1 MRQEATN
8 CGRSVMDTEGL
19 QQQVVGAPP
28 MRVLGPPTLLAVP
41 ALVFAP
47 ERRFQLLAVLAVRSG
62 QWVPRDELAA
72 LLWPEH
78 ANADARRNLRHVIFK
93 ARTLP
98 GVKDIEATEHALR
111 WNIRTDLSA
120 FEAALAEGRLLEA
133 VASRRGALL
142 AGIDDPA
149 NAALGDW
156 LASERARFDARWQQA
171 AHELLTAAAPSPR
184 RAEIAQRLL
193 ELDPIDE
200 LAVGVLLQVELSLGQ
215 RAAAERRYR
224 EYANQLAAEYGV
236 EPSRRLRDLF
246 ASTASATDAPDRA
259 RSPATQTPRFI
270 GRKIELT
277 ALTDLLTMPACRLL
291 TIIGPGGIGKSDLA
305 AEVLRHFAASPA
317 TGVWVELQD
326 LSNTAELTSRL
337 AQRLGVTMTDAHDPL
352 DLIGKH
358 LGPRRVYCVLD
369 NAEHLEELPAWI
381 ERLLLAAPALT
392 LLVTSRTRLNLVAE
406 QPFVLAGL
414 AVPDEESRDLEAAS
428 AFDAVRLFASRA
440 AAAQPGFDLARHLPA
455 VIEIVEAADGMPL
468 VIELAAAWVRLLP
481 PPEIARELRDSIDLL
496 ERDPSS
502 PGTPARPEHHSL
514 RAVLDRSWALLT
526 PAERDAMSAL
536 AVFRGGF
543 SRAAAAAV
551 AGTSMPLL
559 SSLVDKSLLTVSETG
574 RFGMH
579 PIIAAQALLRLAAD
593 PQRMRAC
600 QDRHAAHY
608 ADLLE
613 GLVRGAGVDH
623 APVADRLDLEIANG
637 TAAWAHAI
645 AHGEAVLVAR
655 SVEAWRI
662 FFESR
667 GQPDRGAAHFRAAL
681 AVTGADRDNDALAAR
696 LRAALSR
703 LLVRLA
709 EFEGALS
716 VARIGAD
723 QAQRAGDRRALAAC
737 LSNSGN
743 ALCAQGQWAEAR
755 PPFELALTI
764 GREDGIR
771 AEVGAAL
778 INLGIVAKK
787 EGRYDDALASY
798 LQAID
803 IERELGHHMAVV
815 RCLNNIAGVHM
826 ERNQWAQARPF
837 MERGLQLC
845 EHQRLDAMTPY
856 LAFGLGAV
864 QLELGDLGAAETR
877 LRQALDRAR
886 SAAIPVVALLAEANL
901 ARIEARRGH
910 FAAAGE
916 RLATAAREASGRN
929 WVNQLLHQALFLG
942 ECCILAGQRE
952 RAATL
957 WQMVATHPG
966 SEAGLRDSARRWQA
980 DLALTAGEVE
990 LVRRE
995 TPTLEAT
1002 VHCLLRGGDL
1012 VGGSAAMT

>member
-1 MRQEATN
+1 
-8 CGRSVMDTEGL
+8 MDTEGL
-19 QQQVVGAPP
+19 QQQAVGAPP
-28 MRVLGPPTLLAVP
+28 MLVLGPPALLATP
-41 ALVFAP
+41 ALAFAP

-93 ARTLP
+93 ARALA
-98 GVKDIEATEHALR
+98 GVKGIEATEHALR
-111 WNIRTDLSA
+111 WNISTDLSA
-120 FEAALAEGRLLEA
+120 FDAALAEGRLLEA
-133 VASRRGALL
+133 VANRRGALL

-156 LASERARFDARWQQA
+156 LATERSRFDARWQQA

-184 RAEIAQRLL
+184 RAEIAQQLL
-193 ELDPIDE
+193 GLDPIDE
-200 LAVGVLLQVELSLGQ
+200 LAVGALLQAELSLDQ

-246 ASTASATDAPDRA
+246 APSTSAPDA
-259 RSPATQTPRFI
+259 AGQTPTPATATPRFI
-270 GRKIELT
+270 GRKVELA
-277 ALTDLLTMPACRLL
+277 ALTDLLTMPACRLV
-291 TIIGPGGIGKSDLA
+291 TIVGPGGIGKSDLA
-305 AEVLRHFAASPA
+305 AEVLRHIAASPA
-317 TGVWVELQD
+317 AGVWVELQD
-326 LSNTAELTSRL
+326 LVDTAELTSRL
-337 AQRLGVTMTDAHDPL
+337 AQRLGVTMTDARDPFE
-352 DLIGKH
+352 LIGKH
-358 LGPRRVYCVLD
+358 LGSRRVHCVLD
-369 NAEHLEELPAWI
+369 NAEHLNELPVWI
-381 ERLLLAAPALT
+381 ERLLLAAPSLA
-392 LLVTSRTRLNLVAE
+392 LLVTSRTRLNLATE

-428 AFDAVRLFASRA
+428 AFDAVCLFASRA

-455 VIEIVEAADGMPL
+455 VLEIVEAADGMPL
-468 VIELAAAWVRLLP
+468 AIELAAAWVRLLP
-481 PPEIARELRDSIDLL
+481 PQEIARELRDSIDLL
-496 ERDPSS
+496 ERDPGS
-502 PGTPARPEHHSL
+502 PGAPARPEHRSL
-514 RAVLDRSWALLT
+514 SAVLDRSWALLT

-579 PIIAAQALLRLAAD
+579 PIIAAQALLRLGCDA
-593 PQRMRAC
+593 QRMRGC
-600 QDRHAAHY
+600 QDRHAAYY

-613 GLVRGAGVDH
+613 DLAHGAGVDH

-645 AHGEAVLVAR
+645 AHGEAALVAR
-655 SVEAWRI
+655 SIEAWRI
-662 FFESR
+662 YFESR

-681 AVTGADRDNDALAAR
+681 AVTGAERNDDALAAR

-743 ALCAQGQWAEAR
+743 ALCALGQWAEAR
-755 PPFELALTI
+755 TPFELALAI

-845 EHQRLDAMTPY
+845 EHQRLDAMRPY

-864 QLELGDLGAAETR
+864 QLELGDLSTAETR
-877 LRQALDRAR
+877 LHQALDRAR

-901 ARIEARRGH
+901 ARIEARHGH

-916 RLATAAREASGRN
+916 RLAAAAREASGRN

-942 ECCILAGQRE
+942 ECCFLAGLRE
-952 RAATL
+952 RAAKL

-966 SEAGLRDSARRWQA
+966 SEAGLRDSALRWQA
-980 DLALTAGEVE
+980 DLALTAGEME

-1012 VGGSAAMT
+1012 AGKPATTS